1 MDILSHKL
9 RVALS
14 NRRKDGRLIEP
25 PLPAELKNM
34 ADFGTND
41 TLSLSGSGAL
51 TKKFLSQ
58 LRTYPN
64 FSVGS
69 TSSRIFEGT
78 RQYLIDLERDLAK
91 FHGAEA
97 GMFFNSGYDANVAIW
112 STLPQPG
119 DIVLY
124 DEYVHASI
132 HDGMRRGRAKTI
144 SFQHNSSISL
154 RDSLRNVLRDSTRIA
169 KGENVVFI
177 SLESFYSMDGDAAP
191 VQKLIDVARRELP
204 LSNFLFSIDEAH
216 SNGLVGPN
224 GSGFVCYH
232 GLEKELPMRLNTCGK
247 ALGSAGGKDVWILC
261 LASLI
266 IKNSHFPL
274 QRGFE
279 RHPN

>member
-9 RVALS
+9 RVVLD
-14 NRRKDGRLIEP
+14 NRRKNGRLIDP
-25 PLPAELKNM
+25 PLPDELKRM

-41 TLSLSGSGAL
+41 TLSLSTSGAL
-51 TKKFLSQ
+51 SERFMDQ
-58 LRTYPN
+58 LRMYPN
-64 FSVGS
+64 FHVGG

-78 RQYLIDLERDLAK
+78 KQYLIDIEHDLAR
-91 FHGAEA
+91 FHGAEV
-97 GMFFNSGYDANVAIW
+97 GMFFNSGYDANVAVW

-124 DEYVHASI
+124 DEYAHASI

-144 SFQHNSSISL
+144 PFRHNSCDSL
-154 RDSLRNVLRDSTRIA
+154 RDCLKNVLSESPGIS

-191 VQKLIDVARRELP
+191 VRGLIEVARKELP

-232 GLEKELPMRLNTCGK
+232 GLEKEFPIRVNTCGK
-247 ALGSAGGKDVWILC
+247 ALGSAGGKDV
-261 LASLI
+261 
-266 IKNSHFPL
+266 
-274 QRGFE
+274 
-279 RHPN
+279 